1 MQPRRRAHALDEYA
15 AEQLKPSARAAAL
28 ALEVDRLERME
39 ATFLK
44 EAIANHHVQAG
55 TLVVKISSRKAQLLG
70 LDQPLAVRM
79 DVSQVVEQDTGTS
92 TERMLKALQELK
104 ASDPHAKEREE
115 FNEML
120 RQRDEA
126 ARRQIERDDKE
137 E

>member
-1 MQPRRRAHALDEYA
+1 MIDRDAVIDMAVAGSPIRAIARHHSCSQSAVQTVLDEYA

-70 LDQPLAVRM
+70 LD
-79 DVSQVVEQDTGTS
+79 
-92 TERMLKALQELK
+92 
-104 ASDPHAKEREE
+104 
-115 FNEML
+115 
-120 RQRDEA
+120 
-126 ARRQIERDDKE
+126 
-137 E
+137 

>member
-1 MQPRRRAHALDEYA
+1 MVDKDSVLDMAVAGQSVRAIARHHSCSQAVVRTLLDEYA

-39 ATFLK
+39 ATFLN

-92 TERMLKALQELK
+92 TERML
-104 ASDPHAKEREE
+104 SVPDHRT
-115 FNEML
+115 
-120 RQRDEA
+120 
-126 ARRQIERDDKE
+126 
-137 E
+137 